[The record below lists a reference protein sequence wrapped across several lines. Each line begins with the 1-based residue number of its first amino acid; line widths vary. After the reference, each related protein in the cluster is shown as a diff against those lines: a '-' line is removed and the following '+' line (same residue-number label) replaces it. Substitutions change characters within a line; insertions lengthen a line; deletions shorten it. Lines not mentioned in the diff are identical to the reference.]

1 MDLSSLPCE
10 FQVWFGNWIIANC
23 DDDSE
28 RNIEFFDKMESM
40 PMRLCLVTVG
50 ATASFERLIR
60 QVLNEQFFAQ
70 LAKYHYTHLLVQYGK
85 DGEAIW
91 NDFQVQFP
99 RGCEKLHGIAVAGF
113 DFRPNLW
120 QYMRLATNDH
130 NQELGIVI
138 SHAGTGTI
146 LDALRLALPLII
158 VPNPDLADNH
168 QEDLAFEMEEM
179 KYAIHADSENL
190 IKALDTAEAH
200 PPQRLSRPHGPDD
213 ALAGLITD
221 QLQDVD

>member
-28 RNIEFFDKMESM
+28 RNIEFFFDKMESM

-138 SHAGTGTI
+138 SHAGRALISLIWSLLLFGLTFFIGTGTI

-179 KYAIHADSENL
+179 KYAIHADSE
-190 IKALDTAEAH
+190 
-200 PPQRLSRPHGPDD
+200 
-213 ALAGLITD
+213 
-221 QLQDVD
+221 